1 MTYKQ
6 ILKELNEIGLKKE
19 FTSEFENYI
28 SPELLKMFKDTDK
41 INSTANL
48 IRLLLKKYEIESKKW
63 LEWQKVLIFFM
74 TPKFARNINQLL

>member
-6 ILKELNEIGLKKE
+6 ILKELNEVGLKKE

-28 SPELLKMFKDTDK
+28 STELLQMFKDTDK
-41 INSTANL
+41 IKSTAGL
-48 IRLLLKKYEIESKKW
+48 IRLLLKKYEIESEKW
-63 LEWQKVLIFFM
+63 LEWHKVLIFFM